1 MIRPAVRW
9 LVLVG
14 IGVAIVTAAPD
25 VARYL
30 RIREMSR

>member
-1 MIRPAVRW
+1 MIVLYRVMRW

-14 IGVAIVTAAPD
+14 IAWGVSQTLPS

-30 RIREMSR
+30 RMRSM

>member
-1 MIRPAVRW
+1 MIGRAVRW

-14 IGVAIVTAAPD
+14 IAWGVIHVLPS

-30 RIREMSR
+30 RIREL